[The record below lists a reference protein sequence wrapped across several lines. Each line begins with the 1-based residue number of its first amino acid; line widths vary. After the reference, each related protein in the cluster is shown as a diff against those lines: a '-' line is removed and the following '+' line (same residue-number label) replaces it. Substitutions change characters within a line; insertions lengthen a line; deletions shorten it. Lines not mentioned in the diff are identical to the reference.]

1 MSLLGTIDHVADAYE
16 TGLRMLARRELSEA
30 QLRLRLQR
38 RQLDPDDIDRG
49 VERLRREGAL
59 DDRRTALACAR
70 TEAQVKRHGRRRV
83 LRQLQALGIDRG
95 IATAAV
101 TEVFA
106 DVDESSLLA
115 QAIERRLRGASLD
128 RSTLQRVQRYLLS
141 KGFEA
146 GPVNEALRSR
156 MKNVAHED

>member
-1 MSLLGTIDHVADAYE
+1 MADAYE

-30 QLRLRLQR
+30 QLRLRLER
-38 RQLDPDDIDRG
+38 RQLDPDDIDKA
-49 VERLRREGAL
+49 VARLRRDGAL

-83 LRQLQALGIDRG
+83 LRQLEALGIARA
-95 IATAAV
+95 IAKAAV
-101 TEVFA
+101 AEVFA
-106 DVDESSLLA
+106 DVDEGSLLA
-115 QAIERRLRGASLD
+115 QAIEKRLRGARLD

-146 GPVNEALRSR
+146 GQVNEALRSH
-156 MKNVAHED
+156 MKSVSHD